1 MGEGAWEAA
10 DDGAVRRLGQLSPA
24 RRALAERLLA
34 ERAAARAAGPVRR
47 ASADLAAPLSFQQ
60 ARVWERERVGHRST
74 SLIPSTLRLA
84 ADVDV
89 DAMERAWRGLGER
102 HRALRTVFGAGGEQ
116 RPDGPELGFERLDL
130 TGTPPDRVDDEV
142 ERHADLLVEE
152 PMDLAAG
159 PPVRARLLRLGPGD
173 HALLIAA
180 HHLVTDAWSQLVCFR
195 ELRALYRD
203 AAAGTAGGLPEPPL
217 QYADYAAW
225 QRQAA
230 AAGRFDAQLD
240 HWARALAG
248 APPLLDLP
256 AVAAARPGDEGL
268 RLGVL
273 DLDVAAPHADAL
285 REIGRR
291 AGASS
296 FMTLLAAFAAVLGA
310 AAGQDEV
317 VVGTPAA
324 GRTRAELEQVIGF
337 FANPLPLR
345 VRVDRAEAFPDLLA
359 RVRGVAAEAFAR
371 QDVPLDLVLRRLD
384 LPPAPG
390 RAPLFQAAFVLQ
402 NVGERGARQAG
413 AGLDRRAGRPALYP
427 FLPFYSPAA
436 AAFDV
441 GVQLID
447 RGGALAG
454 NLEYDAGR
462 VPDEVAGALRERLLD
477 LLARVAERP
486 EVPLG
491 RVL

>member
-1 MGEGAWEAA
+1 MPPA
-10 DDGAVRRLGQLSPA
+10 DDGAATRLERLSPA

-34 ERAAARAAGPVRR
+34 ERAAARATGPARR
-47 ASADLAAPLSFQQ
+47 PDPDRPAPLSFQQ
-60 ARVWERERVGHRST
+60 ARAWPRERAVHHPT
-74 SLIPSTLRLA
+74 SLIPSTLRLG
-84 ADVDV
+84 ADVDM
-89 DAMERAWRGLGER
+89 DAMERAWRRLGER
-102 HRALRTVFGAGGEQ
+102 HRALRTVFTAGGEQ
-116 RPDGPELGFERLDL
+116 RPDGPELAFERLDL
-130 TGTPPDRVDDEV
+130 TGTPPERRDAEV
-142 ERHADLLVEE
+142 ERHAARLVEE

-159 PPVRARLLRLGPGD
+159 PPIRARLLRLAPDD
-173 HALLIAA
+173 HALLVAV

-203 AAAGTAGGLPEPPL
+203 AGPPEPPL

-225 QRQAA
+225 QREAA
-230 AAGRFDAQLD
+230 AAGRFDAQLE

-256 AVAAARPGDEGL
+256 LHPPAAADRPWDGF
-268 RLGVL
+268 RLGIL
-273 DLDVAAPHADAL
+273 DLDVAAPVAAAL

-296 FMTLLAAFAAVLGA
+296 FMTLLAAFAAVLA
-310 AAGQDEV
+310 ATAGQDEV

-324 GRTRAELEQVIGF
+324 GRTRADLEQLIGF

-345 VRVDRAEAFPDLLA
+345 VRVDRAEGFPDLLA
-359 RVRGVAAEAFAR
+359 RVRASAADAFAR

-384 LPPAPG
+384 LPAPPPG

-413 AGLDRRAGRPALYP
+413 AALDRRPGQPALYP
-427 FLPFYSPAA
+427 FLPFYSPAS

-462 VPDEVAGALRERLLD
+462 VPGEVAEALRERLLD

-486 EVPLG
+486 EAALA